1 MYCQDNYE
9 SGYGGM
15 ETNSIEISNLTKRY
29 PDVTA
34 VDNISFSIQEG
45 EIFGLLGP
53 NGAGKTT
60 TLSMLSTITKP
71 TSGTANVNGFD
82 IKDETNVRKS
92 IGIVF
97 QDPSL
102 DDELTGLENLEFHGR
117 MYHMPANM
125 RKERIAEVLALVGLQ
140 DAAHKKIK
148 EYSGGMK
155 RRLEIARGLMHHP
168 KILFLDE
175 PTLGLDPQTRRKIW
189 NYIKNMNEKEKLTII
204 LTTHYMEEADALC
217 NRIGIIDHGKIIAI
231 DTPDALK
238 ESIGGDIIALDTKE
252 PRKLEEILKGNKN
265 LKKIVVDD
273 CDCKLYITAKNGGDN
288 IPKILDVAEKNG
300 IEITSVELTKPTL
313 EDVFINYT
321 GRVIREE
328 EGSEL
333 DAMRLRSRLWSRR

>member
-1 MYCQDNYE
+1 
-9 SGYGGM
+9 M
-15 ETNSIEISNLTKRY
+15 EAIEITNLTKRY
-29 PDVTA
+29 VDLTA

-45 EIFGLLGP
+45 EIFGFLGP

-60 TLSMLSTITKP
+60 TLSMLSTILKP
-71 TSGTANVNGFD
+71 TSGTAKVNGFD
-82 IKDETNVRKS
+82 ITDESNVRKS

-117 MYHMPANM
+117 MYHMPANL
-125 RKERIAEVLALVGLQ
+125 RKERITEVLTLVDLQ

-189 NYIKNMNEKEKLTII
+189 EYIKNMNDTEKLTII

-217 NRIGIIDHGKIIAI
+217 TRIGIIDHGKIIAI
-231 DTPDALK
+231 DSPETLK
-238 ESIGGDIIALDTKE
+238 SSLGGDKITLETKE
-252 PRKLEEILKGNKN
+252 PKKMEELLKDNKKI
-265 LKKIVVDD
+265 KKIVVDD
-273 CDCKLYITAKNGGDN
+273 YKLHITTDNGGDI
-288 IPKILDVAEKNG
+288 IPKLMNIAEKND
-300 IEITSVELTKPTL
+300 ILITSVELSKPTL

-321 GRVIREE
+321 GRVIRNE
-328 EGSEL
+328 EG
-333 DAMRLRSRLWSRR
+333 DALGRMRLINNMGARR